1 MGSIPLSVLIPDPNE
16 PLRMAQGL
24 TGIQGQQQAIAL
36 NKALA
41 PGQIQQQQQALQ
53 QGQQQLAGGA
63 MENQQKQLALQ
74 DQQAMTKALQEWDG
88 KDPNELP
95 GLILRHGGSATAVF
109 GAKNQLLQ
117 QQTALT
123 KLQSDQ
129 LANQASI
136 NDVIAGHFEA
146 IKGATDKE
154 SAYQTAVSDL
164 EQKGLMKPGQAPPQY
179 PGDAQLDLL
188 EKNFIG
194 QKALVE
200 QEVKNREAANKKQEL
215 DIEQQ
220 KLTNTLPGGP
230 LENPEQ
236 KYLRLQTAGKTGQ
249 PVSDTDKA
257 FIQSYEKNKT
267 MVPAFNINAGSNLL
281 GNQPGGALD
290 MAAENYFATGQLPA
304 GARSPGMVSSIINR
318 ASQLHPNGT
327 GDLAGNRAAYASNKS
342 SYENVTKTLD
352 TLSAFE
358 QSGLKNLKQF
368 TDLADKLPD
377 TGVPWLNTPLRNL
390 NKNIVG
396 DQYMPAIEA
405 ARSVALREI
414 ARVTNDP
421 KLSGALTDTARA
433 EVEGFSPTNAT
444 LPQIKNVA
452 KVLQQDM
459 ANVHGSLAQQKADI
473 GARLGIKVA
482 SPQAGAQPA
491 GAPAVATPPPGA
503 THAVKDGSGK
513 IIGYTSDGKTMIP
526 VATQ

>member
-1 MGSIPLSVLIPDPNE
+1 MASVPLSVLIPDPNE

-220 KLTNTLPGGP
+220 KIGNTLPGGP

-236 KYLRLQTAGKTGQ
+236 KYLRLQTAAKTGQ

-257 FIQSYEKNKT
+257 FVQSYEKNKT
-267 MVPAFNINAGSNLL
+267 MVPAMNFNLQNQGSAGTPGKPSAIAQGLANGDLKWNEVVSARTPQKIKEDLFAEVKALKPDFRTGDAQLEQDVLKKYTSGNVSDQLL
-281 GNQPGGALD
+281 AISTAREHMKTFTTLADALD
-290 MAAENYFATGQLPA
+290 NGNVQLANRIGNEFGLQFGSDKKSNFDIAAQAFGGEVGKAFDGAGVVAGERAAAQKNFNDAMSRGQFKGAIQTVDALLAGKQKAAKDAFAQGRQAQPNFGQQANTGFQLP
-304 GARSPGMVSSIINR
+304 
-318 ASQLHPNGT
+318 PN
-327 GDLAGNRAAYASNKS
+327 AP
-342 SYENVTKTLD
+342 
-352 TLSAFE
+352 SAK
-358 QSGLKNLKQF
+358 GL
-368 TDLADKLPD
+368 
-377 TGVPWLNTPLRNL
+377 
-390 NKNIVG
+390 
-396 DQYMPAIEA
+396 
-405 ARSVALREI
+405 
-414 ARVTNDP
+414 
-421 KLSGALTDTARA
+421 
-433 EVEGFSPTNAT
+433 
-444 LPQIKNVA
+444 
-452 KVLQQDM
+452 
-459 ANVHGSLAQQKADI
+459 
-473 GARLGIKVA
+473 
-482 SPQAGAQPA
+482 
-491 GAPAVATPPPGA
+491 
-503 THAVKDGSGK
+503 
-513 IIGYTSDGKTMIP
+513 SDGHKLKDSSGNV
-526 VATQ
+526 VAISKGGEWAAPTQ